1 MGRGFPGAVLWM
13 SLLLLASVAN
23 AQTSVQGTVRDE
35 SGAGMPG
42 VYIVVKNTS
51 LGTTTDADGNFS
63 MNVGSTDA
71 VLVFSFIG
79 YATQEVAVNGRT
91 RVDVALAASVQ
102 SLDEVVVVGYGTQKK
117 SDVTGSLTSVSS
129 EALREVPV
137 ANIQNALQG
146 RAAGV
151 EVQKTGS
158 TPGSSTQIRIRGE
171 RSVSGSNDPL
181 VVLDGI
187 PYQGALNDINPDD
200 IASIEVL
207 KDASATA
214 IYGSRGANGVIL
226 VTTKRGKKGE
236 NTLSF
241 NSYYGIST
249 VAKKYPVYDA
259 AGYKNLRDRS
269 VFLGGYQAEELESL
283 QTGRTTDW
291 QDLMYDNGYITD
303 HNLTLSGG
311 GDRSAYSV
319 GGGYFKEK
327 GVLPAQDYSR
337 LSLRLTQDLQFNDR
351 IRFGFN
357 SLNTYSILNG
367 SSINPTFPML
377 SLSPLM
383 PAYEDD
389 GSIVKTPAGN
399 DDDKAGTYSPLLLKN
414 NNDDWVDRIRR
425 IRTFNSMFGEVEIIP
440 GLKYRLNV
448 GLDYSQEENAQ
459 FRGMDTYF
467 TPHTGNYASVNNT
480 EEWSY
485 TLENL
490 LMYEKTFAD
499 KHHVKFTGMYSAQQ
513 SQLHNTSVRKDSIVA
528 DFVQYYNLGNSSE
541 TAARRLA
548 GQEAKWGLISYMA
561 RINYS
566 FKDKYLLTLT
576 GRIDGSSR
584 LSEKWH
590 QYPAVSGGWN
600 IIKED
605 FMKDVKPVSN
615 LKLRVGWGNTSNQ
628 AVAPYS
634 LLGGVSN
641 TWRNGSSNVPIV
653 YNFGSK
659 LESGYYVSRIAS
671 KKLVWEFTAT
681 TNIGLDFGLFNDRI
695 TGSIDWYNARTHNII
710 YNRTL
715 PATSGVNSDYATNIG
730 KMQNRGLEISIS
742 SINIETPGGFQ
753 WSTDLNIFW
762 NRNKLLFL
770 DDGFVRNIQNGLH
783 IGEPLTAFYDY
794 DKIGIW
800 QTSEAAQAQSFGQV
814 PGQLKIRDISGPEGV
829 PDGKITPDYDR
840 TILGSGQAKWQGGIT
855 NRFSYKGFDLSFVT
869 YARIGGTLVSAIH
882 QPLAGY
888 LTINDGRRNQL
899 KVDYWTP
906 ENPTNDFPAPLAV
919 ITPPQASTAWS
930 TLGYYDATFVR
941 IRSINFGYRIPVA
954 VADRI
959 RARSIRIYTTI
970 INPVVLYSPYMKAG
984 GVDPEATGMG
994 TTGFIQNV
1002 GNIPERALTVALS
1015 APPTRSYTLGLNIT
1029 F

>member
-13 SLLLLASVAN
+13 SLLLMASGAH
-23 AQTSVQGTVRDE
+23 AQQTVQGTVKDE
-35 SGAGMPG
+35 GGAGMPG

-51 LGTTTDADGNFS
+51 LGTTTDVDGNFS
-63 MNVGSTDA
+63 MNVSNNDA

-79 YATQEVAVNGRT
+79 YATQEIAVNGRT
-91 RVDVALAASVQ
+91 RVDVTLDASVQ
-102 SLDEVVVVGYGTQKK
+102 SLDEVIVVGYGTQKK
-117 SDVTGSLTSVSS
+117 SDITGSVASVTSES
-129 EALREVPV
+129 LREVPV

-151 EVQKTGS
+151 EVQRIGS
-158 TPGSSTQIRIRGE
+158 TPGSSAQIRIRGE

-187 PYQGALNDINPDD
+187 PYQGTISDINPDD
-200 IASIEVL
+200 IASIEIL

-269 VFLGGYQAEELESL
+269 VFLGGYQAEETESL

-311 GDRSAYSV
+311 GDRSTHSV

-337 LSLRLTQDLQFNDR
+337 LTLRLTQDLQLNDR
-351 IRFGFN
+351 IKFGFN
-357 SLNTYSILNG
+357 SLNTYSIRNG
-367 SSINPTFPML
+367 STINPMFPVV

-383 PAYEDD
+383 PAYNDD
-389 GSIVKTPAGN
+389 GTILKAPAGN
-399 DDDKAGTYSPLLLKN
+399 DDDKASTYSPLLLKSN
-414 NNDDWVDRIRR
+414 DDDWVDRVRR
-425 IRTFNSMFGEVEIIP
+425 LRSFNSLYGEAEIIP

-448 GLDYSQEENAQ
+448 GLDYAQEEDAQ

-467 TPHTGNYASVNNT
+467 TPRIGNYASVNNT

-490 LMYEKTFAD
+490 VMYEKTFAD
-499 KHHVKFTGMYSAQQ
+499 KHHVKFTGLYSAQQ
-513 SQLHNTSVRKDSIVA
+513 SQKHNTSVRKDSITS
-528 DFVQYYNLGNSSE
+528 DFVQYYNLGSSSE
-541 TAARRLA
+541 TAGRKLV
-548 GQEAKWGLISYMA
+548 GLEAKWGLISYMA
-561 RINYS
+561 RVNYS
-566 FKDKYLLTLT
+566 FEDKYLLTLT

-605 FMKDVKPVSN
+605 FMQNVKPVSN

-628 AVAPYS
+628 AVDPYS

-641 TWRNGSSNVPIV
+641 TWRNGANDVPIV
-653 YNFGSK
+653 YNFGTK
-659 LESGYYVSRIAS
+659 LENGYYVSRIAS
-671 KKLVWEFTAT
+671 KTLEWETTST
-681 TNIGLDFGLFNDRI
+681 TNVGLDFGLFNDRI
-695 TGSIDWYNARTHNII
+695 TGSIDWYNARTSKII

-730 KMQNRGLEISIS
+730 KMQNRGMEITIS

-753 WSTDLNIFW
+753 WNTDLNIFW
-762 NRNKLLFL
+762 NRNKLLYL
-770 DDGFVRNIQNGLH
+770 DDGFVRNIANGLH
-783 IGEPLTAFYDY
+783 IGEPLTAIYDF
-794 DKIGIW
+794 DKTGIW
-800 QTSEAAQAQSFGQV
+800 QAGEAAEATGFGQV
-814 PGQLKIRDISGPEGV
+814 PGQLKIRDISGPEGT
-829 PDGKITPDYDR
+829 PDGKITPEYDR
-840 TILGSGQAKWQGGIT
+840 TVIGSSQAKWQGGIT
-855 NRFSYKGFDLSFVT
+855 NRFAFKGFDLSFVT
-869 YARIGGTLVSAIH
+869 YARFGGTLISAIH
-882 QPLAGY
+882 QPLAAY

-906 ENPTNDFPAPLAV
+906 ENPTNDFPAPLAT
-919 ITPPQASTAWS
+919 ITPPQASSAWT
-930 TLGYYDATFVR
+930 TLGYYDASFVR
-941 IRSINFGYRIPVA
+941 IRSINFGYKIPTA
-954 VADRI
+954 LADRI
-959 RARSIRIYTTI
+959 HARSIRIYTTI

-984 GVDPEATGMG
+984 GVDPEATGTG
-994 TTGFIQNV
+994 TTGFVQNG
-1002 GNIPERALTVALS
+1002 GNVPNRALTIALS